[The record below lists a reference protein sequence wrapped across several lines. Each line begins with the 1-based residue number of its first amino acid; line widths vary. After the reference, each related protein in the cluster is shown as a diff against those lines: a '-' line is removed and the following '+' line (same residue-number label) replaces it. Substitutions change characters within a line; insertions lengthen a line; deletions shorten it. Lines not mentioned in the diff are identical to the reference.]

1 MRVLFFVEPLVMHGR
16 PFHYWAWLGI
26 FAEMR
31 AALRAVGWEARIIV
45 NEALAT
51 RALAPLDSGALH
63 AQRGHGLPPEEVV
76 ILSQT
81 AIRQLFEAPNVAIL
95 ERMTRG
101 GDEAR
106 AVAYGALIREALGD
120 FEPDVMMSLTPAPQL
135 KRAFP
140 RALMLA
146 TETAAYSRAPFPM
159 SIFFDPGG
167 FWADSAPAREA
178 ATLRA
183 RTSPPDEA
191 ALTTTLR
198 RRFRAFFEATTPFAE
213 LERELRAQ
221 YPRLGFLPLQF
232 GGESGFDLNAPFRN
246 QGEYLF
252 HVLEQLPRDVGLM
265 VVEHPT
271 AHFIGDVI
279 DEETQAFLRE
289 RYPHV
294 RFIDFRSADSA
305 GQYLIHHAD
314 FVISVSSSLAIQAML
329 FGRPVVSVGRSHLAE
344 WAEIQGIERLPP
356 TREPIGAD
364 ATLEPLLAW
373 LVAHYFVPMDLVR
386 DPAWLN
392 AFLRRSVE
400 RAKEGRLGL
409 DFFDPVAPPERLAK
423 LLFRELDGPSFS
435 AKLQNGDFRQWS
447 RGDGPF
453 PPGTDAPDGWTLLD
467 HGAVVSLSRGV
478 SADTSAASV
487 VIERAKQGSGPTLFL
502 QRVPSLHRAAGRLAR
517 LRFKARSAQPATLL
531 HYLYLQI
538 ADGQDCYGSSARP
551 FAIEREWR
559 TFEHVARVPSLGNRK
574 PGAGAHLEVVFALP
588 PELGAATIELSEVSL
603 EAVVT

>member
-31 AALRAVGWEARIIV
+31 AALHAVGWEARFVV

-51 RALAPLDSGALH
+51 RALAPLGSGALY

-76 ILSQT
+76 ILPQT
-81 AIRQLFEAPNVAIL
+81 TIRQLFEAPNVAIL

-101 GDEAR
+101 DDEAR
-106 AVAYGALIREALGD
+106 TAAYGALVREALGA

-135 KRAFP
+135 KRAYP
-140 RALMLA
+140 RALLLA

-159 SIFFDPGG
+159 SIFFDPCG
-167 FWADSAPAREA
+167 FWADSVPAREA
-178 ATLRA
+178 AALRA
-183 RTSPPDEA
+183 RAPSPDEV
-191 ALTTTLR
+191 ALTATLR
-198 RRFRAFFEATTPFAE
+198 RRFRAFFEATTPFAD

-279 DEETQAFLRE
+279 DEETQAFLRA

-329 FGRPVVSVGRSHLAE
+329 FGRPVVSVGRSHLAR
-344 WAEIQGIERLPP
+344 WAEIQGIESLPA
-356 TREPIGAD
+356 TSEPIGAD

-373 LVAHYFVPMDLVR
+373 LVAHYFVPMELVR
-386 DPAWLN
+386 DPEWLN
-392 AFLRRSVE
+392 AFLLRAVE
-400 RAKEGRLGL
+400 RAKGERLGL
-409 DFFDPVAPPERLAK
+409 DFFDPVASPERLTK
-423 LLFRELDGPSFS
+423 ILFRDLDGPTFS
-435 AKLQNGDFRQWS
+435 AKLQNGDFKQWS
-447 RGDGPF
+447 RGGGPF
-453 PPGTDAPDGWTLLD
+453 SPGGDAPDGWSLLD
-467 HGAVVSLSRGV
+467 HGGVVSLSHRV
-478 SADTSAASV
+478 AADTSAASV
-487 VIERAKQGSGPTLFL
+487 VIERAKPGAGPTLFL
-502 QRVPSLHRAAGRLAR
+502 QRVPSLHRSAGRLAR
-517 LRFKARSAQPATLL
+517 LRFKARSAQPTTLL

-538 ADGQDCYGSSARP
+538 ADGQDCYGSAARP

-559 TFEHVARVPSLGNRK
+559 AFEHVARVPSLGDRK
-574 PGAGAHLEVVFALP
+574 PGPGAHLEVVFSLP
-588 PELGAATIELSEVSL
+588 PELGAVSIELSEVSL

>member
-31 AALRAVGWEARIIV
+31 AALHAVGWEARFVV

-51 RALAPLDSGALH
+51 RALAPLGSGALY

-76 ILSQT
+76 ILPQT
-81 AIRQLFEAPNVAIL
+81 TIRQLFEAPNVAIL

-101 GDEAR
+101 DDEAR
-106 AVAYGALIREALGD
+106 TAAYGALVREALGA

-135 KRAFP
+135 KKAYP
-140 RALMLA
+140 RALLLA

-159 SIFFDPGG
+159 SVFFDPCG
-167 FWADSAPAREA
+167 FWADSVPAREA
-178 ATLRA
+178 AALRA
-183 RTSPPDEA
+183 RAPSPDEV
-191 ALTTTLR
+191 ALTATLR
-198 RRFRAFFEATTPFAE
+198 RRFGAFFEATTPFAD

-279 DEETQAFLRE
+279 DEETQAFLRA

-329 FGRPVVSVGRSHLAE
+329 FGRPVVSVGRSHLAR
-344 WAEIQGIERLPP
+344 WAEIQGIESLPA
-356 TREPIGAD
+356 TSEPIGAD

-373 LVAHYFVPMDLVR
+373 LVAHYFVPMELVR
-386 DPAWLN
+386 DPEWLN
-392 AFLRRSVE
+392 AFLLRAVE
-400 RAKEGRLGL
+400 RAKGERLGL
-409 DFFDPVAPPERLAK
+409 DFFDPVASPERLTK
-423 LLFRELDGPSFS
+423 ILFRDLDGPTFS
-435 AKLQNGDFRQWS
+435 AKLQNGDFKQWS
-447 RGDGPF
+447 RGGGPF
-453 PPGTDAPDGWTLLD
+453 SPGGDAPDGWSLLD
-467 HGAVVSLSRGV
+467 HGGVVSLSHRV
-478 SADTSAASV
+478 AADTSAASV
-487 VIERAKQGSGPTLFL
+487 VIERAKPGAGPTLFL
-502 QRVPSLHRAAGRLAR
+502 QRVPSLHRSAGRLAR
-517 LRFKARSAQPATLL
+517 LRFKARSAQPTTLL

-538 ADGQDCYGSSARP
+538 ADGQDCYGSAARP

-559 TFEHVARVPSLGNRK
+559 AFEHVARVPSLGDRK
-574 PGAGAHLEVVFALP
+574 PGPGAHLEVVFSLP
-588 PELGAATIELSEVSL
+588 PELGAVSIELSEVSL

>member
-31 AALRAVGWEARIIV
+31 AALHAVGWEARFVV

-51 RALAPLDSGALH
+51 RALAPLGSGALY

-76 ILSQT
+76 ILPQT
-81 AIRQLFEAPNVAIL
+81 TIRQLFEAPNVAIL

-101 GDEAR
+101 DDEAR
-106 AVAYGALIREALGD
+106 TAAYGALVREALGA

-135 KRAFP
+135 KRAYP
-140 RALMLA
+140 RALLLA

-159 SIFFDPGG
+159 SVFFDPCG
-167 FWADSAPAREA
+167 FWADSVPAREA
-178 ATLRA
+178 AALRA
-183 RTSPPDEA
+183 RAPSPDEV
-191 ALTTTLR
+191 ALTATLR
-198 RRFRAFFEATTPFAE
+198 RRFGAFFEATTPFAD

-279 DEETQAFLRE
+279 DEETQAFLRA

-329 FGRPVVSVGRSHLAE
+329 FGRPVVSVGRSHLAR
-344 WAEIQGIERLPP
+344 WAEIQGIESLPA
-356 TREPIGAD
+356 TSEPIGAD
-364 ATLEPLLAW
+364 PTLEPLLAW
-373 LVAHYFVPMDLVR
+373 LVAHYFVPMELVR
-386 DPAWLN
+386 DPEWLN
-392 AFLRRSVE
+392 AFLLRAVE
-400 RAKEGRLGL
+400 RAKGERLGL
-409 DFFDPVAPPERLAK
+409 DFFDPVASPERLTK
-423 LLFRELDGPSFS
+423 ILFRDLDGPTFS
-435 AKLQNGDFRQWS
+435 AKLQNGDFKQWS
-447 RGDGPF
+447 RGGGPF
-453 PPGTDAPDGWTLLD
+453 SPGGDAPDGWSLLD
-467 HGAVVSLSRGV
+467 HGGVVSLSHRV
-478 SADTSAASV
+478 AADTSAASV
-487 VIERAKQGSGPTLFL
+487 VIERAKPGAGPTLFL
-502 QRVPSLHRAAGRLAR
+502 QRVPSLHRSAGRLAR
-517 LRFKARSAQPATLL
+517 LRFKARSAQPTTLL

-538 ADGQDCYGSSARP
+538 ADGQDCYGSAARP

-559 TFEHVARVPSLGNRK
+559 AFEHVARVPSLGDRK
-574 PGAGAHLEVVFALP
+574 PGPGAHLEVVFSLP
-588 PELGAATIELSEVSL
+588 PELGAVSIELSEVSL